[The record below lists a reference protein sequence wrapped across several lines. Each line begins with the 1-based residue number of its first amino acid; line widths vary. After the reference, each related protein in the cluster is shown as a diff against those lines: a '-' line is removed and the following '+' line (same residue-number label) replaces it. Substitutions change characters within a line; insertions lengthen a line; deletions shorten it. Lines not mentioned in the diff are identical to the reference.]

1 MQMCIIHLSIQDE
14 TDLSDE
20 MQHLAKN
27 ISSSDLYRL
36 FMELGI
42 TPQQPAVDLL
52 CSWCEEGGDRTEL
65 AQALTSVKLKGLAK
79 K

>member
-1 MQMCIIHLSIQDE
+1 MCICIIQE
-14 TDLSDE
+14 VDLSDE

-27 ISSSDLYRL
+27 IPSSELYSL
-36 FMELGI
+36 FMELEI
-42 TPQQPAVDLL
+42 TPQQPAADLL
-52 CSWCEEGGDRTEL
+52 CSWCEEGGDRAEL